1 MSIFRCQR
9 ANGVTQGLCINN
21 RVILFMSCELRND
34 AKTLRYGRHGGLKSA
49 LVPLLEMAGG
59 SFDAITTPSTFNVQR
74 STPATIYTSYSQHI
88 VAMSSENSHNES
100 SIPNSKDLSTTPTSV
115 TTEALDE
122 SQIKVSPLLTLLTQ
136 TH

>member
-59 SFDAITTPSTFNVQR
+59 SFDAITTPST
-74 STPATIYTSYSQHI
+74 PATIYTSYLQHI

-100 SIPNSKDLSTTPTSV
+100 SIPNSKDLPTTPTSV

-122 SQIKVSPLLTLLTQ
+122 SQIKVPPLLTLLTQ